1 MLRNSPLRLGFAGTP
16 DFAASIL
23 KQLIEQGFPP
33 VVVFTQPDR
42 PTGRGRKM
50 GVSPVKRLALAAN
63 LPLRQPANLKNET
76 LDPDLDVLI
85 VAAYGLLLP
94 PHILQAPRFGCI
106 NVHASLLPRWRG
118 AAPIE
123 RAIMAG
129 DRVTGVTIMQMDEGL
144 DTGPTFNRREV
155 TIEDSMTGSELER
168 TLADLG
174 GRALIDCLRQ
184 LGTVTPEPQQGQATY
199 AKKLTSV
206 DSVIDWRQSAKKI
219 VDQVR
224 ALAGRMP
231 ASAMS
236 TDVRIRIL
244 GAEAVSAP
252 QLQAPGKI
260 LSADRQGIVVACGE
274 GALRITRLQ
283 LNRGKGKAMD
293 AAAAI
298 NGYADIFTP
307 GLTLDECP
315 SQ

>member
-23 KQLIEQGFPP
+23 QHLLEQDYQP

-42 PTGRGRKM
+42 PTGRGRKL
-50 GVSPVKRLALAAN
+50 GVSPVKQLAQEAN
-63 LPLRQPANLKNET
+63 LPLRQPASLKNEL
-76 LDPDLDVLI
+76 LDLDMDVLI

-94 PHILQAPRFGCI
+94 AHILQAPRFGCI

-129 DRVTGVTIMQMDEGL
+129 DRITGVTIMQMDEGL
-144 DTGPTFNRREV
+144 DTGPTFNRAEV
-155 TIEDSMTGSELER
+155 AIEPTMSGLELEHA
-168 TLADLG
+168 LADLG

-184 LGTVTPEPQQGQATY
+184 LGKVTPTPQQGQATY
-199 AKKLTSV
+199 AKKLTSA
-206 DSVIDWRQSAKKI
+206 DSVIDWRQAVENI
-219 VDQVR
+219 VNQVR
-224 ALAGRMP
+224 ALSGRMP
-231 ASAMS
+231 ASTTS
-236 TDVRIRIL
+236 KDIRIRIL
-244 GAEAVSAP
+244 DAQAMPTAP
-252 QLQAPGKI
+252 GQAPGTI
-260 LSADRQGIVVACGE
+260 LSADKHGIAVACGE
-274 GALRITRLQ
+274 GALRVTRLQ

-293 AAAAI
+293 AAAAV

-307 GLTLDECP
+307 GLILDECP

>member
-1 MLRNSPLRLGFAGTP
+1 MLRNSALRLGFAGTP

-23 KQLIEQGFPP
+23 QHLIEQGFPP
-33 VVVFTQPDR
+33 EVVFTQPDR
-42 PTGRGRKM
+42 PTGRGRKI
-50 GVSPVKRLALAAN
+50 GVSPVKRLALEAN
-63 LPLRQPANLKNET
+63 LPLRQPASLKNES
-76 LDPDLDVLI
+76 LDADLDALI

-144 DTGPTFNRREV
+144 DTGPTFNRLE
-155 TIEDSMTGSELER
+155 TAIEAPMTGLELEHV
-168 TLADLG
+168 LADLG
-174 GRALIDCLRQ
+174 ARALIDCLNR

-199 AKKLTSV
+199 AKKLTSA
-206 DSVIDWRQSAKKI
+206 DSVIDWRQSAVTI
-219 VDQVR
+219 VNQVR

-231 ASAMS
+231 ASAAS
-236 TDVRIRIL
+236 ADLRIRIL
-244 GAEAVSAP
+244 DAQAVSAP
-252 QLQAPGKI
+252 PGQSPGKI
-260 LSADRQGIVVACGE
+260 LSADKQGIVIACGE
-274 GALRITRLQ
+274 RAVRITRLQ
-283 LNRGKGKAMD
+283 LNRGKGTAMD

-298 NGYADIFTP
+298 NGYADIFSP
-307 GLTLDECP
+307 GLSLDECP